1 MRSRSAGEGELVAK
15 RREAIGSFFSEIVG
29 IAAAVESGEVSA
41 FLELDRHLTALEVE
55 LTLQQQQQ
63 RQ

>member
-1 MRSRSAGEGELVAK
+1 MAK